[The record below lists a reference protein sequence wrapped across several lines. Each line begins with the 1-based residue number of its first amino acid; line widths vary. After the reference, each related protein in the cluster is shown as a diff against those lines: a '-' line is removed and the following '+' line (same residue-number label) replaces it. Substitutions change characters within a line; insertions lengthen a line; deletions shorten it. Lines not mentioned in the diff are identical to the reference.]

1 MKENKKDILN
11 LDETKELNTLSN
23 DNICEIIE
31 MAINDIKDLYD
42 HMNNLQFEDDIE
54 NIEDDKEVRD
64 SDHCFHESDHG
75 GWYRNVRC
83 LPSDGW
89 RRGEICLCRR
99 TGI

>member
-64 SDHCFHESDHG
+64 SLDEEFNRYFMPLFGESNTSNKILIH
-75 GWYRNVRC
+75 
-83 LPSDGW
+83 
-89 RRGEICLCRR
+89 
-99 TGI
+99 

>member
-42 HMNNLQFEDDIE
+42 HMNKDCLLFYNLL
-54 NIEDDKEVRD
+54 
-64 SDHCFHESDHG
+64 HLL
-75 GWYRNVRC
+75 Y
-83 LPSDGW
+83 
-89 RRGEICLCRR
+89 
-99 TGI
+99 